1 MNAKIKYLRK
11 KTYRAKRKVLEMVC
25 RTGMGH
31 LSSAFSCAEILT
43 VLYYEVMRIDVDA
56 PDSALRDRL
65 IISKNHASVMQYP
78 ILADLGFFQEE
89 ELETFLSPVTGQ
101 AHYFGSHAKLSI
113 PGVDFAGGS
122 LGIGLG
128 AAAGIAYALKIQGRR
143 GQVYVLAGDGE
154 MNEGT
159 MWEAALFAASEK
171 LDNLTLIIDD
181 NASLKE
187 MLDIGDFKKKLE
199 VFGFDSVCADGHDE
213 EELYRAI
220 VRPHA
225 DKPAVVV
232 ARTRRGYG
240 SHILMEDRSWF
251 HRAPDNEEL
260 ERLIQDVRDFGEEM
274 TH

>member
-1 MNAKIKYLRK
+1 
-11 KTYRAKRKVLEMVC
+11 
-25 RTGMGH
+25 
-31 LSSAFSCAEILT
+31 
-43 VLYYEVMRIDVDA
+43 
-56 PDSALRDRL
+56 
-65 IISKNHASVMQYP
+65 
-78 ILADLGFFQEE
+78 
-89 ELETFLSPVTGQ
+89 
-101 AHYFGSHAKLSI
+101 
-113 PGVDFAGGS
+113 
-122 LGIGLG
+122 
-128 AAAGIAYALKIQGRR
+128 
-143 GQVYVLAGDGE
+143 

-159 MWEAALFAASEK
+159 MWEAALFAVSEK

-213 EELYRAI
+213 GELYRAI

>member
-1 MNAKIKYLRK
+1 MQERKNMTDAARDLRIS
-11 KTYRAKRKVLEMVC
+11 VLETAYHGGDANLQSVF
-25 RTGMGH
+25 
-31 LSSAFSCAEILT
+31 SSIEILR
-43 VLYYEVMRIDVDA
+43 VLYDRVLKISPETVDS
-56 PDSALRDRL
+56 PERDYFVLSKGQSTMGLLAL
-65 IISKNHASVMQYP
+65 
-78 ILADLGFFQEE
+78 LAEKGYLGEE
-89 ELETFLSPVTGQ
+89 ELKSACQYTSRISMQ
-101 AHYFGSHAKLSI
+101 ADRTKL
-113 PGVDFAGGS
+113 PGVEISAGS
-122 LGIGLG
+122 LGHGFPI
-128 AAAGIAYALKIQGRR
+128 AAGRAYALKIQGRR